1 MKKEEWEEFFDDVE
15 EVYDMADTTVDTYY
29 TGAKKD
35 ATEALALCINT
46 NGCVDMVWMMD
57 ASGLP
62 LNELTEA
69 LEGAVYQDPEVYDI
83 HHADDQGW
91 MLRAQYLSGN
101 IKTKL
106 ETAIK
111 LNRKY
116 QGRFETNVAALKA
129 AMPAKVDFDMIGFGL
144 GSPWIPEKYYS
155 LFAKE
160 VLGLFCLP
168 EIHYSTALGRWKI
181 LVSPKE
187 RNAIK
192 NIYAFGTERLTALQ
206 IMETT
211 LNGGTV
217 KVYDK
222 VSRPERKSGIAKVLN
237 KVETLT
243 AQEKQELLQSEFQ
256 KWVRKDP
263 SRVKRMKQIFY
274 DTYACNVAGRYSGGF
289 LDLPDLDT
297 AHFTPYPHQKDAVA
311 RIILEKD
318 VLLNHKVGTGK
329 TGIIIMGVHERK
341 RIGLSDKNLVVVPN
355 NVLEAFER
363 THRELYPQDNILVV
377 HPEDFKPECRQEFL
391 TKIKDGDYVAVYM
404 AFSSFERLG
413 MSKTYKLD
421 HQRERIR
428 TCRAQAANAS
438 ESWERSRLETIAS
451 HLSEE
456 LMKMHEELPA
466 DEFTAFDE
474 LGVTT
479 LVIDEAHNFKNISID
494 AHADGI
500 VGMHAKGSK
509 KCNRMLEKVHCV
521 RTQGGG
527 VIFSTGTP
535 LTNSIS
541 DLFVLQMFLQPEQLK
556 LLHLNHFDEWIN
568 NFATRQTGFEVDV
581 DSQNYRVRTRF
592 SSFHNIPELTSLF
605 AGVCDFYSD
614 DDGDMDLPGIKEYAD
629 IIVERSIEQKIYIDD
644 LVSRT
649 EKIRQKQV
657 LSTED
662 NLLKVTY
669 DGRAAALDIRLADP
683 TAEPDVNGTK
693 VHACA
698 EKVHELWK
706 AYPDTAQLVFCDIGT
721 PRKRFNVYDELKKHL
736 KEMGVPASQIA
747 FVHDATTDAGRRRL
761 FESVNNA
768 SVRILIGSTSKL
780 GTGVNVQKRLLAIHH
795 LDIPWKPSDIVQR
808 EGRLIRQGNTNDTV
822 FRFRYITAGT
832 FDAYSWQLLEN
843 KQRFISQF
851 MSNNL
856 ICRGIR
862 DIDDTVLTYA
872 EIKALSV
879 GDPLLKTRIDTSN
892 ELERLKIHCRQREQE
907 LKTMEGVVSSLP
919 VTLAKLEDRKRR
931 LEQDYKHYLTHR
943 ESLNK
948 AERNAFG
955 EEVLDTLKDN
965 LYSETERWF
974 DDLHGFRILLPAYMK
989 SERPALLIEGISGN
1003 RYDVDMRDAKIS
1015 GCVQRVEHILSH
1027 LNKRV
1032 QAVDTEIARAYA
1044 QAEHASAEVRKGNQY
1059 KAEMVRVSEKLLDI
1073 DEELNRRANE
1083 NDAA

>member
-1 MKKEEWEEFFDDVE
+1 MMNREWEDFFGIE
-15 EVYDMADTTVDTYY
+15 EVYDVANVTADTY

-35 ATEALALCINT
+35 AVAALASCINT
-46 NGCVDMVWMMD
+46 NGCVDMTWMMD
-57 ASGLP
+57 ASGLA
-62 LNELTEA
+62 LDELTEA
-69 LEGAVYQDPEVYDI
+69 LEGAVYQDPAVYDI
-83 HHADDQGW
+83 YHADDLGW

-106 ETAIK
+106 ETAK
-111 LNRKY
+111 ELNCKY
-116 QGRFETNVAALKA
+116 KGRFETNVDALKA

-144 GSPWIPEKYYS
+144 GSPWIPEKYCS

-181 LVSPKE
+181 VISPKA
-187 RNAIK
+187 RNAVQ
-192 NIYAFGTERLTALQ
+192 NIYTYGTKRLTALQ

-217 KVYDK
+217 KVYDE
-222 VSRPERKSGIAKVLN
+222 VSRPERKSGVAKVLN
-237 KVETLT
+237 KVETLA
-243 AQEKQELLQSEFQ
+243 AQEKQELLQSAFQ
-256 KWVRKDP
+256 EWVRKDP
-263 SRVKRMKQIFY
+263 SRVKRMKEIFY
-274 DTYACNVAGRYSGGF
+274 DTYACNIAGRYSGGF

-297 AHFTPYPHQKDAVA
+297 EHFTPYPHQKDAVA

-341 RIGLSDKNLVVVPN
+341 RIGLSDKNLVMVPN

-363 THRELYPQDNILVV
+363 THHELYPQDNILVV
-377 HPEDFKPECRQEFL
+377 HPEDFKPDSRQAFL
-391 TKIKDGDYVAVYM
+391 TKIQDGDYVAVYM
-404 AFSSFERLG
+404 AFSSFERLD
-413 MSKTYKLD
+413 MSKAYKLEQ
-421 HQRERIR
+421 QRELIR

-451 HLSEE
+451 RLSEE
-456 LMKMHEELPA
+456 LIKMSEEIPA
-466 DEFTAFDE
+466 DEFTTFDE

-479 LVIDEAHNFKNISID
+479 LIIDEAHNFKNISID
-494 AHADGI
+494 AHADGV
-500 VGMHAKGSK
+500 VGMHAKGSR
-509 KCNRMLEKVHCV
+509 KCDEMLEKVQYV
-521 RTQGGG
+521 RAQGGG
-527 VIFSTGTP
+527 IIFSTGTP

-541 DLFVLQMFLQPEQLK
+541 DLFVLQMFLQPDQLE
-556 LLHLNHFDEWIN
+556 LLRLNHFDEWIN

-605 AGVCDFYSD
+605 AGVCDFYSN
-614 DDGDMDLPGIKEYAD
+614 DDGGMDLPESEGYTD
-629 IIVERSIEQKIYIDD
+629 VIVEKSIEQEVYIND
-644 LVSRT
+644 LVDRT
-649 EKIRQKQV
+649 EKIRQKHV
-657 LSTED
+657 RGTED
-662 NLLKVTY
+662 NLLKVTH

-698 EKVHELWK
+698 EKVYELWQS
-706 AYPDTAQLVFCDIGT
+706 YPDTAQLVFCDLGT
-721 PRKRFNVYDELKKHL
+721 PKKGFNVYDELKKHL
-736 KEMGVPASQIA
+736 KQMGVPASQIA
-747 FVHDATTDAGRRRL
+747 FVHDATTDARRRKL
-761 FESVNNA
+761 FEAVNNA

-780 GTGVNVQKRLLAIHH
+780 GTGVNVQERLVAVHH

-808 EGRLIRQGNTNDTV
+808 EGRLIRQGNTNDKA

-856 ICRGIR
+856 ACRDVR

-907 LKTMEGVVSSLP
+907 LKTMESVVSGLP
-919 VTLAKLEDRKRR
+919 ATLAKLEERKQR
-931 LEQDYKHYLTHR
+931 LEQDYQHFLTHR
-943 ESLNK
+943 ESLSK
-948 AERNAFG
+948 ADRNAFG
-955 EEVLDTLKDN
+955 EEVLDALKGN
-965 LYSETERWF
+965 YYVETERWF
-974 DDLHGFRILLPAYMK
+974 DDLHGFHILLPAYMK
-989 SERPALLIEGISGN
+989 HERPNLLIEGMSGN
-1003 RYDVDMRDAKIS
+1003 RYDVDMRDAKVG
-1015 GCVQRVEHILSH
+1015 GCIQRVEHILSH
-1027 LNKRV
+1027 LNERV
-1032 QAVDTEIARAYA
+1032 QAVETEIARANA
-1044 QAEHASAEVRKGNQY
+1044 QAEHARAEIRKGNSY
-1059 KAEMVRVSEKLLDI
+1059 KAEVTCVSEKLLDI

-1083 NDAA
+1083 NEAA

>member
-1 MKKEEWEEFFDDVE
+1 MMNREWEDFFGIE
-15 EVYDMADTTVDTYY
+15 EVYDMADTTADTY

-35 ATEALALCINT
+35 AAVVLALCINT

-57 ASGLP
+57 ASGLAFD
-62 LNELTEA
+62 ELTEA
-69 LEGAVYQDPEVYDI
+69 LEGAVYQDPEAYDI
-83 HHADDQGW
+83 YHADDQGW

-106 ETAIK
+106 ETAKK

-116 QGRFETNVAALKA
+116 NGRFEANVAALKA
-129 AMPAKVDFDMIGFGL
+129 VMPAKVDFDVIGFGL

-155 LFAKE
+155 LFAKD

-181 LVSPKE
+181 LVPPKTK
-187 RNAIK
+187 NAVQ
-192 NIYAFGTERLTALQ
+192 NIYTYGTKRLTALQ

-217 KVYDK
+217 KVYDE
-222 VSRPERKSGIAKVLN
+222 VSRPERKSGVAKVLN
-237 KVETLT
+237 RVETLA
-243 AQEKQELLQSEFQ
+243 AQEKQELLQSVFQ
-256 KWVRKDP
+256 EWVRKDP
-263 SRVKRMKQIFY
+263 SRMKRMKEIFY
-274 DTYACNVAGRYSGGF
+274 DSYACNVSARYSGDF
-289 LDLPDLDT
+289 LNLPGLDT
-297 AHFTPYPHQKDAVA
+297 EHFTPYPHQKDAVA

-318 VLLNHKVGTGK
+318 ILLNHKVGTGK

-363 THRELYPQDNILVV
+363 THRQLYPQDNILVV
-377 HPEDFKPECRQEFL
+377 HPEDFKPASRQASL
-391 TKIKDGDYVAVYM
+391 TKIKDGDYIAVYM

-421 HQRERIR
+421 QQRERIR
-428 TCRAQAANAS
+428 TCRAQAVNAS
-438 ESWERSRLETIAS
+438 EFWERSRLETIAS
-451 HLSEE
+451 RMSEK
-456 LMKMHEELPA
+456 LMKMNEEIPA
-466 DEFTAFDE
+466 DEFITFDE

-479 LVIDEAHNFKNISID
+479 LVIDEVHNFKNISID
-494 AHADGI
+494 AHADGV

-509 KCNRMLEKVHCV
+509 KCDEMMEKVQYV
-521 RTQGGG
+521 RTRGGG
-527 VIFSTGTP
+527 IIFSTGTP

-541 DLFVLQMFLQPEQLK
+541 DLFVLQMFLQPDQLR

-605 AGVCDFYSD
+605 AGVCDFYGN
-614 DDGDMDLPGIKEYAD
+614 DDGGMDLPESEGYTD
-629 IIVERSIEQKIYIDD
+629 VIVEKSIEQEFYIDE
-644 LVSRT
+644 LVERT
-649 EKIRQKQV
+649 EKIRQKRV
-657 LSTED
+657 RGTED
-662 NLLKVTY
+662 NLLKVTH

-693 VHACA
+693 VYACA
-698 EKVHELWK
+698 EKVYELWK
-706 AYPDTAQLVFCDIGT
+706 AYPDTAQLVFCDLGT
-721 PRKRFNVYDELKKHL
+721 PKKGFNVYDELKNHL
-736 KEMGVPASQIA
+736 KEMGVPDSQIA
-747 FVHDATTDAGRRRL
+747 FVHDATTYARRRKL

-768 SVRILIGSTSKL
+768 SIRILIGSTSKL
-780 GTGVNVQKRLLAIHH
+780 GTGVNVQERLVAIHH

-808 EGRLIRQGNTNDTV
+808 EGRMIRQGNTNDKV

-851 MSNNL
+851 MINNL
-856 ICRGIR
+856 VCRDVR

-907 LKTMEGVVSSLP
+907 LKTMKGIVSSLP
-919 VTLAKLEDRKRR
+919 ATLVKLEERKQR
-931 LEQDYKHYLTHR
+931 LEQDYQYFLTHR
-943 ESLNK
+943 EILNK

-955 EEVLDTLKDN
+955 EEVLNALKGN
-965 LYSETERWF
+965 FYSETERWF

-989 SERPALLIEGISGN
+989 YERPTLLIEGVSGN
-1003 RYDVDMRDAKIS
+1003 RYDVDMCDAKIG
-1015 GCVQRVEHILSH
+1015 GCIQRVEHILSH

-1032 QAVDTEIARAYA
+1032 QAVDTEIVKANAQAGHARA
-1044 QAEHASAEVRKGNQY
+1044 EIRKGNSY
-1059 KAEMVRVSEKLLDI
+1059 TAEVARMSEKLLDI

-1083 NDAA
+1083 NEAV